1 MVGRAGDF
9 HLRSTP
15 GYMLDMVNYLL
26 EFGTRFHAGAQM
38 ADISFDRRIE
48 AVRRF
53 NRLYTRRI
61 GVLPEGH
68 LDSEYSLAASRVLY
82 EVAHRDDL
90 TAASMS
96 RELGLDAGYLSR
108 ILRSLEKRR
117 LIRREASA
125 ADAREAHVRITAAGR
140 RAFAALDGR
149 ANAAIASL
157 LGPLG
162 TAGQRRLIE
171 AARTIESILE
181 PATQSRAPYLLRAHE
196 PGDMGWVV
204 HRHGVLYASEYG
216 YDDRFEAL
224 VAQIV
229 ADFIRNL
236 DTSCE
241 RCWIAEREGEIVG
254 SVFLVRK
261 SKTVAKLRLL
271 LVEPSAR
278 GLGIG
283 KRLVDECIRFARHAG
298 YRRITLYTQK
308 SLRAARGIYQ
318 QAGFRVVGEQKHR
331 DFGPPSVAETWE
343 IAL

>member
-1 MVGRAGDF
+1 
-9 HLRSTP
+9 
-15 GYMLDMVNYLL
+15 
-26 EFGTRFHAGAQM
+26 M
-38 ADISFDRRIE
+38 ADVSLDRRIT
-48 AVRRF
+48 AIRHF

-68 LDSEYSLAASRVLY
+68 LDSEYSLAATRVLY
-82 EVAHRDDL
+82 EVAHRDHL

-96 RELGLDAGYLSR
+96 KELGLDAGYLSR
-108 ILRSLEKRR
+108 ILRTLEKRR
-117 LIRREASA
+117 LIRRAASA
-125 ADAREAHVRITAAGR
+125 DDAREAHVRITAAGR
-140 RAFAALDGR
+140 RAFATLDGR
-149 ANAAIASL
+149 ANDAIASL
-157 LGPLG
+157 LSPLP
-162 TAGQRRLIE
+162 TAAQRRLIE
-171 AARTIESILE
+171 ATGIIQSILE
-181 PATQSRAPYLLRAHE
+181 PATQSPEPYLLRAHDV
-196 PGDMGWVV
+196 GDMGWVV
-204 HRHGVLYASEYG
+204 HRHAVLYASEYG

-229 ADFIRNL
+229 ADFIRTL
-236 DTSCE
+236 DLKCE
-241 RCWIAEREGEIVG
+241 RCWIAEREGEVVG

-318 QAGFRVVGEQKHR
+318 RAGFRVVGEEKHR

>member
-1 MVGRAGDF
+1 
-9 HLRSTP
+9 
-15 GYMLDMVNYLL
+15 
-26 EFGTRFHAGAQM
+26 M
-38 ADISFDRRIE
+38 ADVSLDHRI
-48 AVRRF
+48 AAMRHF

-61 GVLPEGH
+61 GVLAEGH
-68 LDSEYSLAASRVLY
+68 LDSDFSLAETRVLY

-96 RELGLDAGYLSR
+96 KELGLDAGYLSR
-108 ILRSLEKRR
+108 ILRSLERRR
-117 LIRREASA
+117 LIKREASA
-125 ADAREAHVRITAAGR
+125 ADAREAYVRITPAGR
-140 RAFAALDGR
+140 RAFATLDGR
-149 ANAAIASL
+149 ANDAIATL
-157 LGPLG
+157 LRPLPI
-162 TAGQRRLIE
+162 AAQRRLTE
-171 AARTIESILE
+171 SARSIQSILE
-181 PATQSRAPYLLRAHE
+181 PVTEPREPYLLRVHQ

-216 YDDRFEAL
+216 YDSRFEAL

-236 DTSCE
+236 DTTCE

-271 LVEPSAR
+271 LVEPAAR

-283 KRLVDECIRFARHAG
+283 KRLVDECIRFARYAG

-318 QAGFRVVGEQKHR
+318 RAGFRVVGDEKHR